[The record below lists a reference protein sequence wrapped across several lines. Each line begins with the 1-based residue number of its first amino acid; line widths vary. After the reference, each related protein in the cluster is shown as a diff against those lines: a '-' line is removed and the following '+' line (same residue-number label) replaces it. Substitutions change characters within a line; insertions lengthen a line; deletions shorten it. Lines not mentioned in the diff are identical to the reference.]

1 MERTE
6 QLLALI
12 AEGIATRN
20 MMTLEYLATNSV
32 DKQEYLKEIQEQSN
46 ILTLIEKEAKE
57 QWKRN

>member
-1 MERTE
+1 MERME

-12 AEGIATRN
+12 AEEIATRN
-20 MMTLEYLATNSV
+20 MMILEYLATNSI
-32 DKQEYLKEIQEQSN
+32 DKQEYLEEIQEQSN

>member
-1 MERTE
+1 MERME

-12 AEGIATRN
+12 AEEIATRN
-20 MMTLEYLATNSV
+20 MMTLEYLATNSI
-32 DKQEYLKEIQEQSN
+32 DKQEYLEEIQEQSN